1 MLMMR
6 SIWKGHIRFSLVTI
20 PVRVYNAI
28 NTGET
33 IHFNQLHREDGG
45 PVGYEKKC
53 KVCGKALTTDEIVK
67 GYQFEKDQYVV
78 VEPGDLEKV
87 KLKTTK
93 IIEIEGFVDAAS
105 ISPIMYEAT
114 YFAGPDGDVSA
125 KSYALLKEALEES
138 GKVGLGRVVLRDR
151 EDIVAIA
158 PYKDGLAM
166 YKLHYPSELRDM
178 DDVPQ
183 LDTHQ
188 QADQSALK
196 LAHTLIDTMVSS
208 LDKIEMKD
216 RYTGALREMF
226 DAKIQGRE
234 VVIPPEKEQPTVDI
248 MSALKESI
256 EQVKAHRKP
265 MVKATGAQA
274 NEESEESESGQMAEA
289 GQHAP
294 DEAAS
299 KGKKRKAG

>member
-1 MLMMR
+1 MR

-28 NTGET
+28 NTSET

-53 KVCGKALTTDEIVK
+53 KVCGKPLTADEIVK
-67 GYQFEKDQYVV
+67 GYQFEKDQYIV

-93 IIEIEGFVDAAS
+93 IVEIEGFVDRAS
-105 ISPIMYEAT
+105 LSPMMYEST
-114 YFAGPDGDVSA
+114 YFMGPDGDVAS

-158 PYKDGLAM
+158 PLEDGLAM
-166 YKLHYPSELRDM
+166 YKLHYPSELRNI

-183 LDTHQ
+183 LDAHQ
-188 QADQSALK
+188 KVDQNALK
-196 LAHTLIDTMVSS
+196 LAHSLIDTMATS
-208 LDKIEMKD
+208 LDQIEMKD

-234 VVIPPEKEQPTVDI
+234 VIVAPEKEQPTVDI

-256 EQVKAHRKP
+256 EQVKAQRKP
-265 MVKATGAQA
+265 MVKATGAESDEQA
-274 NEESEESESGQMAEA
+274 EEASDT
-289 GQHAP
+289 H
-294 DEAAS
+294 AAS
-299 KGKKRKAG
+299 DKTAKGKRKAG

>member
-1 MLMMR
+1 MR

-28 NTGET
+28 NTSET

-53 KVCGKALTTDEIVK
+53 KVCGKPLTSDEIVK
-67 GYQFEKDQYVV
+67 GYQFEKDQYIV

-93 IIEIEGFVDAAS
+93 IVEIEGFVDRAS
-105 ISPIMYEAT
+105 LSPMMYEST
-114 YFAGPDGDVSA
+114 YFMGPDGDVAS

-158 PYKDGLAM
+158 PLEDGLAM
-166 YKLHYPSELRDM
+166 YKLHYPSELRNI

-188 QADQSALK
+188 KVDQNALK
-196 LAHTLIDTMVSS
+196 LAHSLIDTMATS
-208 LDKIEMKD
+208 LDQIEMKD

-234 VVIPPEKEQPTVDI
+234 VIVAPEKEQPTVDI

-256 EQVKAHRKP
+256 EQVKAQRKP
-265 MVKATGAQA
+265 MVKATGAESDEQA
-274 NEESEESESGQMAEA
+274 EEASET
-289 GQHAP
+289 H
-294 DEAAS
+294 AAS
-299 KGKKRKAG
+299 DKTAKGKRKAG